1 MVECKTAD
9 PRTRLE
15 QAKPEHVY
23 QAQVQLG
30 LLRELTPHRPNF
42 ALISYTDASFWDNV
56 LEFVVAFD
64 PAIFA
69 TAKERAR
76 NIMLARSA
84 AELSPEGWV
93 AGGSECKY
101 CPFTTACGRARTG
114 KTAGVDPQF
123 VAEVGDLARAN
134 GRGGSTFLGLG
145 RSATG
150 SKSGRRRNPA
160 RPPDLG
166 ERRSKMASEVAIA
179 TANFFEKYGEAATAR
194 NITGRLLRFNKF
206 GEYRA
211 GQDEQEI
218 PRGTALVAY
227 MTSLSVGYVRWEDAR
242 PAEIIMGPVGE
253 GFAPPRREE
262 LGHTDQARWETFDD
276 GRPRDPWQLSN
287 SLVLLELEFER
298 VLHVQ
303 LEQQGRARRRRRT
316 QQDFRQAH
324 SAEAGRNADYRVGRR
339 TAGRAANQQR
349 ASRRLHCRNPSRRPG
364 RLTAPA
370 AQTAAAAAKK
380 IPASKPA
387 TRL

>member
-69 TAKERAR
+69 TARERAR
-76 NIMLARSA
+76 DIMLARSA

-114 KTAGVDPQF
+114 KTAGADPQF

-150 SKSGRRRNPA
+150 SKSG
-160 RPPDLG
+160 
-166 ERRSKMASEVAIA
+166 
-179 TANFFEKYGEAATAR
+179 
-194 NITGRLLRFNKF
+194 
-206 GEYRA
+206 
-211 GQDEQEI
+211 
-218 PRGTALVAY
+218 
-227 MTSLSVGYVRWEDAR
+227 
-242 PAEIIMGPVGE
+242 
-253 GFAPPRREE
+253 
-262 LGHTDQARWETFDD
+262 
-276 GRPRDPWQLSN
+276 
-287 SLVLLELEFER
+287 
-298 VLHVQ
+298 
-303 LEQQGRARRRRRT
+303 
-316 QQDFRQAH
+316 
-324 SAEAGRNADYRVGRR
+324 
-339 TAGRAANQQR
+339 
-349 ASRRLHCRNPSRRPG
+349 
-364 RLTAPA
+364 
-370 AQTAAAAAKK
+370 
-380 IPASKPA
+380 
-387 TRL
+387 